1 VKLDF
6 GVYAKAESVAD
17 ILRNC
22 HLPALAN
29 FHTCQYESGFLL
41 GQEPAALDALRVELQ
56 RRGVKVEDG
65 SRGYRVLIIQDLDGN
80 RLFFNYPNE
89 DLT

>member
-1 VKLDF
+1 
-6 GVYAKAESVAD
+6 
-17 ILRNC
+17 
-22 HLPALAN
+22 
-29 FHTCQYESGFLL
+29 L